1 MNLFDIIRN
10 LVKENNLT
18 LQEFGEKLNVS
29 YVYATKLVK
38 GKVGDRDVIP
48 SEEILARIAKMF
60 SKSEEERVRL
70 QKTLLLERMKLIA
83 PPEVK
88 GFFEDKGRVTS
99 FLSGEGMPEAFINRL
114 KKDLEKQ
121 SQKKSVTMESLLK
134 KIYDATGITQEEMNA
149 VFEKGYTINRT
160 QVILLARALGQP
172 AEDYLILAEYMP
184 EHIKKIIQSNKQ
196 NVLFRSFEQLTP
208 KEIDQ
213 FLDAMQKMID
223 IYLER
228 GKR

>member
-1 MNLFDIIRN
+1 MNLFDIIKN

-18 LQEFGEKLNVS
+18 LLEFGKKLDIS
-29 YVYATKLVK
+29 YAYAAQLVK
-38 GKVGDRDVIP
+38 GKTGDKDIVP
-48 SEEILARIAKMF
+48 SEKILIKIAKLF
-60 SKSEEERVRL
+60 AKSEEERVKL

-83 PPEVK
+83 SPEVK
-88 GFFEDKGRVTS
+88 DFFEDKSRVTS
-99 FLSGEGMPEAFINRL
+99 FLSGKGMPEAFINRL

-121 SQKKSVTMESLLK
+121 SQRKSVTMESLFK

-228 GKR
+228 GKT

>member
-1 MNLFDIIRN
+1 MNLFDIIRD

-18 LQEFGEKLNVS
+18 LLEFGKKLDIS
-29 YVYATKLVK
+29 YAYAAQLVK
-38 GKVGDRDVIP
+38 GKTGEKDIIP
-48 SEEILARIAKMF
+48 SEEILIKIAKTF

-70 QKTLLLERMKLIA
+70 QKALLLERMKLVA
-83 PPEVK
+83 SPEVK
-88 GFFEDKGRVTS
+88 GFFEDKGRVSS

-149 VFEKGYTINRT
+149 IFEKGYIISRT

-184 EHIKKIIQSNKQ
+184 EHIKKIVQSNKQ

-228 GKR
+228 GKT

>member
-18 LQEFGEKLNVS
+18 LLEFGKKLDIS
-29 YVYATKLVK
+29 YAYAAQLVK
-38 GKVGDRDVIP
+38 GKTGDKDIVP
-48 SEEILARIAKMF
+48 SEEILIKIAKMF
-60 SKSEEERVRL
+60 SKSEEERIRL

-83 PPEVK
+83 SPEVK
-88 GFFEDKGRVTS
+88 DFFEDKGRVTS
-99 FLSGEGMPEAFINRL
+99 FLSGEGMPKAFIDRL

-149 VFEKGYTINRT
+149 VVEKGYTINRT

-228 GKR
+228 GKT